1 MKTNVLIVILLVV
14 MTSCKDKS
22 PPPQPP
28 PTSTTAV
35 PNTLTDAEKSAG
47 WRLLFDGQSTTGW
60 RNYGK
65 QTMSAGW
72 KVEDGTLTR
81 TGAGGDIITTDEFG
95 NFDLTLEWKI
105 EPGGNSGIFYR
116 AAEDK
121 DEIYWNAPEVQVLD
135 DANHPDGRTPLQSA
149 GALYDLY
156 QVPAGIVK
164 PANEWNTVRLLATG
178 PHVEHWLNGVK
189 VVEYEI
195 GSRDWDAR
203 IARSKFA
210 PYKKFGRS
218 AQGHIGLQDHGNI
231 VAFRNI
237 KIRVLP

>member
-1 MKTNVLIVILLVV
+1 MKARLPLVV
-14 MTSCKDKS
+14 LVVVTTSCKERS
-22 PPPQPP
+22 QPP
-28 PTSTTAV
+28 PPPSSTTVAQ
-35 PNTLTDAEKSAG
+35 NTLTNEETTAG
-47 WRLLFDGQSTTGW
+47 WRLLFDGQSTAGW

-65 QTMSAGW
+65 QTISDGW
-72 KVEDGTLTR
+72 KIEDGALTR
-81 TGAGGDIITTDEFG
+81 AGAGGDIITNDQFG
-95 NFDLTLEWKI
+95 NFELSLEWKI

-116 AAEDK
+116 AGEDK
-121 DEIYWNAPEVQVLD
+121 DEIYWNAPEVQILD
-135 DANHPDGRTPLQSA
+135 DANHPDGRSRLRSA

-156 QVPAGIVK
+156 EMPAGIVK
-164 PANEWNTVRLLATG
+164 PANEWNAVRLIANG

-195 GSRDWDAR
+195 GSRDWDSR

-218 AQGHIGLQDHGNI
+218 VQGHIGLQDHGNI
-231 VAFRNI
+231 IAFRNI

>member
-1 MKTNVLIVILLVV
+1 MKTHVLFVMLVIAL
-14 MTSCKDKS
+14 TSCKDRS

-28 PTSTTAV
+28 PSSTNAV
-35 PNTLTDAEKSAG
+35 QNTLTDAEKSAG
-47 WRLLFDGQSTTGW
+47 WRLLFDGQTTAGW

-65 QTMSAGW
+65 QTISDGW
-72 KVEDGTLTR
+72 KVEDGALTR
-81 TGAGGDIITTDEFG
+81 TGAGGDIITTDQFG
-95 NFDLTLEWKI
+95 NFELSLEWKI

-116 AAEDK
+116 AVEDK

-135 DANHPDGRTPLQSA
+135 DANHPDGRSRLQSA

-156 QVPAGIVK
+156 EVPPGIVK
-164 PANEWNTVRLLATG
+164 PANEWNTVRLVASEA
-178 PHVEHWLNGVK
+178 HVQHWLNGVK

-195 GSRDWDAR
+195 GDRDWDSR
-203 IARSKFA
+203 IAGSKFG

-218 AQGHIGLQDHGNI
+218 PRGHIGLQDHGNI

>member
-1 MKTNVLIVILLVV
+1 MKTHLPLIALVV
-14 MTSCKDKS
+14 V
-22 PPPQPP
+22 
-28 PTSTTAV
+28 TSTCKERSQPAPPSSLV
-35 PNTLTDAEKSAG
+35 AQNTLTAEEKNAG

-65 QTMSAGW
+65 QTMSDGW

-81 TGAGGDIITTDEFG
+81 TGAGGDIITQDQFG
-95 NFDLTLEWKI
+95 NFELSLEWKI
-105 EPGGNSGIFYR
+105 ESGGNSGIFYR

-149 GALYDLY
+149 SALYDLY

-164 PANEWNTVRLLATG
+164 PANEWNAVRLIADG

-210 PYKKFGRS
+210 PYKKFGRN
-218 AQGHIGLQDHGNI
+218 AQGHIGLQDHGNV

-237 KIRVLP
+237 KIRALP